1 MKESRLLACLT
12 TYITNPS
19 NLIQTHF
26 QQEIMALNSMQIF
39 YTWFKSHNGQLDTSS
54 MDVIQFPASEGGRG
68 AVALK
73 DIPVGF
79 VLHVFH
85 S

>member
-1 MKESRLLACLT
+1 MS
-12 TYITNPS
+12 
-19 NLIQTHF
+19 
-26 QQEIMALNSMQIF
+26 LNEMDTF
-39 YTWFKSHNGQLDTSS
+39 FAWFKSNNGHLDTSL

-73 DIPVGF
+73 DIPVSYLNF
-79 VLHVFH
+79 PPRPEFFH